1 MMRKPRYRHNADTGG
16 PSPRKAI
23 LPTERQI
30 QETCSQFLELD
41 GWRRLRTEAISEHSF
56 IARMAAKLERHPIL
70 AKFCALIVAVAKSCA
85 RAAGVGEL
93 GMADDLYIRYDIHG
107 FRKNAEFSATH
118 TSRRVSE
125 LIWIEWK
132 RERGGQGKRALFTKA
147 EKARIHQKAWH
158 AAERARGALTLIA
171 GEDFPAS
178 IDGFMNWY
186 RNSGLMRRKL
196 LTAALQR
203 EAAAN

>member
-1 MMRKPRYRHNADTGG
+1 MMRKPIHERRTLGA
-16 PSPRKAI
+16 RKVP

-41 GWRRLRTEAISEHSF
+41 GWRRLRTDPVSDRSRGKGF
-56 IARMAAKLERHPIL
+56 GER
-70 AKFCALIVAVAKSCA
+70 
-85 RAAGVGEL
+85 
-93 GMADDLYIRYDIHG
+93 GMADDLYIRYQPDHFVQFHG
-107 FRKNAEFSATH
+107 PTWRAQTQS
-118 TSRRVSE
+118 
-125 LIWIEWK
+125 IWIEWK

-203 EAAAN
+203 EAAGIA